1 VNEEVE
7 EKVVVLSETWYGCH
21 LCLETWTSILQ

>member
-21 LCLETWTSILQ
+21 LCLET